1 MKVRRSKERGL
12 LAAGALVILSG
23 FAAVGLSGGKELNAL
38 LPAAAMLLAVAV
50 LAHACLS
57 GLKCRGDQLFLPIA
71 VTLSGIGLMMLF
83 RLKPELFQAQAV
95 WCALGIAVF
104 TLLAVLPG
112 RLFLKMSMYKYS
124 WGLLTIVLVMATAL
138 FGVDIGGHRSWL
150 ILGPFRMQPSE
161 IAKLTLVMFMA
172 AYLCER
178 HVVLAQTNR
187 KVFGVSLPQLRYL
200 APLLAVWLMTLLMVV
215 AQVDLGTALLFFSIT
230 LAMLYMASGKKVYVL
245 AGAAL
250 FFLGVVVCYFGY
262 YHIRT
267 RVDIWLNPWADPN
280 GRGYQIVQSLFALA
294 AGGLLGKG
302 FWQGRPDFIPEVH
315 TDFIFA
321 AIAEELGIVGSM
333 AVFLLYL
340 FLIIRA
346 FRVALKSRDS
356 FRMLAAGGLATALA
370 LQVLLIVGGISKFL
384 PLTGITLPF
393 VSYGGSSMIANYA
406 LLGLLTAM
414 GDEGESS

>member
-1 MKVRRSKERGL
+1 MKARRSKERGL
-12 LAAGALVILSG
+12 LAAGALVLVSG
-23 FAAVGLSGGKELNAL
+23 FAAVGLAGGKELNAL
-38 LPAAAMLLAVAV
+38 LPAALMLLVIGV

-57 GLKCRGDQLFLPIA
+57 GLRCRGDQLLLPIA
-71 VTLSGIGLMMLF
+71 FTLSGLGLTMLF

-95 WCALGIAVF
+95 WCALGMVVF
-104 TLLAVLPG
+104 TILAVLPG

-124 WGLLTIVLVMATAL
+124 WGLLTIALVMATAL

-150 ILGPFRMQPSE
+150 IIGPFRMQPSE

-187 KVFGVSLPQLRYL
+187 KVLGVSLPQLRYL
-200 APLLAVWLMTLLMVV
+200 APLLAVWTMTLLMVV

-230 LAMLYMASGKKVYVL
+230 LAMLYMASGKKVYVI
-245 AGAAL
+245 AGALL
-250 FFLGVVVCYFGY
+250 FFLGVFVCYFGY
-262 YHIRT
+262 HHIRT

-302 FWQGRPDFIPEVH
+302 LWQGRPDFIPEVH

-321 AIAEELGIVGSM
+321 AIAEELGIAGSM